1 MNKLTIGII
10 VASIIFLIIFVMYL
24 IALNQKNNPPVQSVQ
39 PTSISIPSSRPLR
52 ELEVTETNPKDEA
65 IDVPSTTQLV
75 LTFNEPLWNRP
86 IVISVAPVVPF
97 VQRGTDKNVIITFT
111 EPLTP
116 GTLYTYTI
124 KYPNTNYLP
133 QSFVFTTTGPTQ
145 RFLPNTY
152 PGDIE

>member
-1 MNKLTIGII
+1 MKKITIALIGT
-10 VASIIFLIIFVMYL
+10 FLIFFVIFIVYL
-24 IALNQKNNPPVQSVQ
+24 IVLDRKNNPPVQTVV
-39 PTSISIPSSRPLR
+39 PTSIPIPSSGLTR
-52 ELEVTETNPKDEA
+52 ELEVISTNPKDEA
-65 IDVPSTTQLV
+65 IDIPSTTQLV
-75 LTFNEPLWNRP
+75 LTFNEPLRDRP
-86 IVISVAPVVPF
+86 IAISVAPVVSF
-97 VQRGTDKNVIITFT
+97 VQRGADKNVIVTFT
-111 EPLTP
+111 QPLTP

>member
-10 VASIIFLIIFVMYL
+10 VTSIIFLIIFVMYL
-24 IALNQKNNPPVQSVQ
+24 IVLNQKNNPPVQSIQ
-39 PTSISIPSSRPLR
+39 PTSIPIPSSRPLR
-52 ELEVTETNPKDEA
+52 ELEVVQTNPKDETTN
-65 IDVPSTTQLV
+65 IPISTTIN
-75 LTFNEPLWNRP
+75 LTFNESLQNRP
-86 IVISVAPVVPF
+86 IAISIAPAVPF
-97 VQRGTDKNVIITFT
+97 IQKGTDKNVIITFSQ
-111 EPLTP
+111 PLSP

-152 PGDIE
+152 PGNIE